1 MNHASFVVG
10 CTSFQISTVRLC
22 GKPYIHAGVDLCHRL
37 IIGGKLVD
45 LHTVANQL
53 ACDFYFELGQFTL
66 GDGIWLGDDGDN
78 INLGGGKKKK
88 VSLGKMQLRL

>member
-1 MNHASFVVG
+1 MNHDSFVVG
-10 CTSFQISTVRLC
+10 CTSIGVVVISKTVRLC

-66 GDGIWLGDDGDN
+66 GDGI
-78 INLGGGKKKK
+78 
-88 VSLGKMQLRL
+88 